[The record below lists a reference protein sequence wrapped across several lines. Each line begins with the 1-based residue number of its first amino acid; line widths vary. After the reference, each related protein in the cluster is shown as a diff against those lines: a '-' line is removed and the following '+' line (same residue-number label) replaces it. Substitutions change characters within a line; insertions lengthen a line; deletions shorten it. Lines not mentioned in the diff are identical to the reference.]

1 MNVWQA
7 LLFGLVQGVTEFL
20 PISSSGHLALFQA
33 WSQIQEPTLFFNV
46 FLHAASLL
54 AIVIF
59 FWKQI
64 VELKV
69 RDYWL
74 LAIGSIPV
82 ALVGL
87 LLEDRF
93 SLLTSSPLLVGGFLI
108 ITGLI
113 NRRSQRLL
121 DNPPQKNTKLDEK
134 KALLVGAFQ
143 SLAILP
149 GISRSG
155 TTLMGVLSQNLEK
168 NQAFTFTFLLGIPA
182 ILGANLL
189 QILELV
195 TGAGESPNFAN
206 LLAGGLAALVAS
218 WFSLGLLKKFVEQA
232 KLKVFSNYCLAVGSL
247 VVIAQLIL

>member
-1 MNVWQA
+1 M
-7 LLFGLVQGVTEFL
+7 LFR
-20 PISSSGHLALFQA
+20 S
-33 WSQIQEPTLFFNV
+33 
-46 FLHAASLL
+46 
-54 AIVIF
+54 
-59 FWKQI
+59 
-64 VELKV
+64 
-69 RDYWL
+69 
-74 LAIGSIPV
+74 
-82 ALVGL
+82 
-87 LLEDRF
+87 
-93 SLLTSSPLLVGGFLI
+93 GFLI

-121 DNPPQKNTKLDEK
+121 DNPPQKNTKLNEK

-232 KLKVFSNYCLAVGSL
+232 KLKVFSNYCLAVEIGRAH
-247 VVIAQLIL
+247 V